1 MSSDVRITTGQ
12 SDFSYGIDSSRVPLI
27 QSQGNPNGLP
37 NNALSWAVNVAVR
50 SGGCQ
55 QRFGWTAICKVSP
68 GNIAYQGG
76 ILYDNSAQGGNPY
89 LMLSIGGRMIQV
101 RVDTDN
107 SVHDVTGAFADP
119 PTVEKAYFVQ
129 GEQFMVKQA
138 GDGLTLPLFWDGF
151 TLRRSIGQNFNQGVT
166 NAGFV
171 VPAASQSVLVTLTA
185 PYTGPVNQN
194 LQLWDPS
201 LAPSPG
207 FTKYVQVIPGNF
219 FLIKNVTGPPG
230 LVIPAGTQVFLNGA
244 VMGVL
249 LAPYTTPAVGASL
262 TAFITPS
269 YTGPALPQNVQIN
282 GSGFQI
288 TFTGAGAPGANQVY
302 LVNLNQ
308 AAGSPAGD
316 TIPASTV
323 MYGNRELPAATA
335 MSYYMDRIWYAQN
348 RRYTAGDLVDGPSG
362 SVIYNNTDSILKV
375 TENPLAVGGDG
386 FAVPAQAGNIRA
398 LDYPIAL
405 DQNLGQG
412 PLFIFT
418 EKQIYSLVVPV
429 SRTQW
434 IAADSSNV
442 PLQRVVQRSN
452 GTSSDRTVVAVN
464 GDLFFQSIDP
474 AIRTYQM
481 GLRYF
486 GTSWANPPISNNINR
501 ILAFNNRALMHMA
514 FGFEFGS
521 RVYQGLLPVQTPC
534 GVACT
539 ALGVLDTD
547 PVSTLQNQRPPVW
560 DGAYSGLDLLQ
571 CFSGSFGGLERAFA
585 VVHNRIDGSIWVWE
599 ITSSAQFDQP
609 PVENEPG
616 GNEVRVP
623 MLIETPSFDWNEYP
637 RSAGGGVFEAKQ
649 LDGLDLWIDRIFG
662 EVLVKVEFRP
672 DEISCWYLWG
682 QTKICAARTCAETVN
697 NPACYPVVADGELYR
712 NPIAF
717 PKPTNPDCQ
726 PGNNRPVTIGYKFQ
740 LRITTLGW
748 CRLRGYQLHAI
759 RKDVAP
765 YESSICDDATSWMS
779 TPPPT
784 TFPAP
789 LPPTPVPPTP
799 TPTPTGDVFGNPDTG
814 EIFGT
819 GSGDEFGVGP

>member
-12 SDFSYGIDSSRVPLI
+12 SSFDYGVDSSKVPLI
-27 QSQGNPNGLP
+27 QSAGNPNGLP
-37 NNALSWAVNVAVR
+37 NNAMSWCVNGTVR
-50 SGGCQ
+50 NGGVQ
-55 QRFGWTAICKVSP
+55 QRYGDTPLCRVTAP
-68 GNIAYQGG
+68 GSLAAYQGG

-107 SVHDVTGAFADP
+107 SVHDITGPFQDP

-166 NAGFV
+166 SAPFN
-171 VPAASQSVLVTLTA
+171 VPAYGQSVLVTLTA
-185 PYTGPVNQN
+185 PYTGPTNGN
-194 LQLWDPS
+194 LQLWDAS
-201 LAPSPG
+201 LGTPG
-207 FTKYVQVIPGNF
+207 FINFVQAIPGNF
-219 FLIKNVTGPPG
+219 FLLQNVSGPPG
-230 LVIPAGTQVFLNGA
+230 LIIPAGTQVFLNGA
-244 VMGVL
+244 VIGVL

-288 TFTGAGAPGANQVY
+288 LFTGAGAPGANQVY
-302 LVNLNQ
+302 LVSLNPQ
-308 AAGSPAGD
+308 ASGHPAGD

-323 MYGNRELPAATA
+323 MYANRELPAAQS
-335 MSYYMDRIWYAQN
+335 MFYYMGRIWYSQN
-348 RRYTAGDLVDGPSG
+348 RRVTAGDIVDGPSG
-362 SVIYNNTDSILKV
+362 SVIYNETDSILKV
-375 TENPLAVGGDG
+375 TENPLAIAGDG
-386 FAVPAQAGNIRA
+386 FSVPTQAGNIRA
-398 LDYPIAL
+398 LNCPTAL
-405 DQNLGQG
+405 DQTLGEG

-418 EKQIYSLVVPV
+418 EKQIYSLQVPI
-429 SRTQW
+429 SRTAW
-434 IAADSSNV
+434 ISASNTNQ
-442 PLQRVVQRSN
+442 PLMAVVQKSN
-452 GTSSDRTVVAVN
+452 GTVSDRTVVAMN
-464 GDLFFQSIDP
+464 GDLFYQSIDP

-486 GTSWANPPISNNINR
+486 GTSWANPPISRNMNR
-501 ILAFNNRALMHMA
+501 ILLFNNRALMHMA
-514 FGFEFGS
+514 FGFEFNS
-521 RVYQGLLPVQTPC
+521 RVYQGVLPVQTPV

-539 ALGVLDTD
+539 ALAPLDTD
-547 PVSTLQNQRPPVW
+547 PVSTLQNQMPPVW
-560 DGAYSGLDLLQ
+560 DGATSGWDILQ
-571 CFSGSFGGLERAFA
+571 SFSGSFGGLERAFH
-585 VVHNRIDGSIWVWE
+585 VVHSRIDGSIWVVE
-599 ITSSAQFDQP
+599 FTSSAQFDT
-609 PVENEPG
+609 NLN

-623 MLIETPSFDWNEYP
+623 MLIETPAFDWNEYP
-637 RSAGGGVFEAKQ
+637 RSAGGGVFEAKE
-649 LDGLDLWIDRIFG
+649 LDGLDLWLDRIFG

-672 DEISCWYLWG
+672 DEISCWYEWG
-682 QTKICAARTCAETVN
+682 QVKICAARTCAETVN
-697 NPACYPVVADGELYR
+697 NPSCYPVVADGELYR
-712 NPIAF
+712 NPISF

-748 CRLRGYQLHAI
+748 CRIRGFQLHAI

-765 YESSICDDATSWMS
+765 FSSSICDDATSWMS
-779 TPPPT
+779 TPPPA

-789 LPPTPVPPTP
+789 LPPHPVPPTP

-814 EIFGT
+814 EIFGDS
-819 GSGDEFGVGP
+819 SGNEFGVGP